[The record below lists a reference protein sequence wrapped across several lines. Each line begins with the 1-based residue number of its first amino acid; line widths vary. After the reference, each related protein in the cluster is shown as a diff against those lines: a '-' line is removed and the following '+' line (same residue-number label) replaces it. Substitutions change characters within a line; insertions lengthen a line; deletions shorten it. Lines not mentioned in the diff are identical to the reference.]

1 MDTRPYV
8 ETNVAARLDR
18 LPWSKWHWL
27 IVTALGITWILDGL
41 EATLGSALGG
51 VLKDPNISLGL
62 SDAQIGLDATF
73 YLVGQVIV
81 RVIGHSVGGH
91 WLPIF
96 YWGTHRPHPD
106 HRLVSHLLCRLGRR
120 ELGLSDGKRDFSA
133 RNPGIG
139 DRHFLC
145 LWHFGRFFRPFDFR
159 SDCRYRFPTGIIFC
173 LLLRRRVNGGC
184 RGRGSL
190 PQRQS
195 GTTVAGVRGRTVVL
209 ESGGLKKCQ
218 WSVPVPASRE
228 GRTVHW
234 KGAGSHGGHGG
245 FWDRIRKYVL
255 PQLAATCQVNWRLG
269 RLPTSS
275 SIPPKTSVSSVR
287 DPSSVPAISCA

>member
-62 SDAQIGLDATF
+62 SDAQIGLGATF

-96 YWGTHRPHPD
+96 YWGAHRPHPD

-145 LWHFGRFFRPFDFR
+145 LWHPGPVLSPLRFSERLSVQVPDRHHF
-159 SDCRYRFPTGIIFC
+159 
-173 LLLRRRVNGGC
+173 LLIA
-184 RGRGSL
+184 SA
-190 PQRQS
+190 
-195 GTTVAGVRGRTVVL
+195 AG
-209 ESGGLKKCQ
+209 
-218 WSVPVPASRE
+218 
-228 GRTVHW
+228 
-234 KGAGSHGGHGG
+234 
-245 FWDRIRKYVL
+245 
-255 PQLAATCQVNWRLG
+255 
-269 RLPTSS
+269 
-275 SIPPKTSVSSVR
+275 
-287 DPSSVPAISCA
+287 